1 MFRAF
6 SKLMFKL
13 MGWEVEGHAPLDI
26 PKYIVVIAPHTSN
39 WDFIIGVLARSIVR
53 WSNVKY
59 LAKKELFIFPFG
71 IFFRATGGYPVNRT
85 KHTRLVDNVVQLFKS
100 KKTFA
105 IAITPEGTRK
115 KVDRLKTGFYYIAS
129 KAGVPMILVGFDYL
143 KKKVIITEPLYATG
157 DQEKDLEKLL
167 AFFKSVTGK
176 VPEKGIT

>member
-6 SKLMFKL
+6 SKLMFKW
-13 MGWEVEGHAPLDI
+13 MGWEIEGHAPLDI

-59 LAKKELFIFPFG
+59 LAKRELFVFPFG

-85 KHTRLVDNVVQLFKS
+85 KHTRLVDNVVQLFKN
-100 KKTFA
+100 KEKFA

-129 KAGVPMILVGFDYL
+129 KASIPMILVGFDYK

-157 DQEKDLEKLL
+157 DQEQDLEKLL
-167 AFFKSVTGK
+167 TFFRSITGK
-176 VPEKGIT
+176 VPGKGIT